1 MKTFTLFGAL
11 ALFLLPAT
19 AALAVPM
26 CDPPHISNARD
37 AGGNRIT
44 TQDDVIAMLE
54 NRLRSE
60 GIDVHNS
67 RLWNGC
73 IQTFVTDASG
83 HTKMRFYDPNT
94 YEEVPVN

>member
-60 GIDVHNS
+60 GIDVHNAL
-67 RLWNGC
+67 LWNGC
-73 IQTFVTDASG
+73 LQTFETVGGRDVM
-83 HTKMRFYDPNT
+83 KFFDPDSLAELPAN
-94 YEEVPVN
+94 